1 MTQQIWMQGDT
12 GHEIHIFF
20 FSLFINLIG
29 YILMLREKSSK
40 YLLKT
45 ICEWSHKTILL
56 STFSSLAL

>member
-1 MTQQIWMQGDT
+1 
-12 GHEIHIFF
+12 
-20 FSLFINLIG
+20 
-29 YILMLREKSSK
+29 MLREKSSK